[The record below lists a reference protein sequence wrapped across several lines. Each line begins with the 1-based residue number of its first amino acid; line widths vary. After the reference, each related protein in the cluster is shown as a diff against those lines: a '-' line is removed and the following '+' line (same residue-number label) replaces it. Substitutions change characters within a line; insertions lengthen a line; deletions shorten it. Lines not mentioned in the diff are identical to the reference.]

1 MDALLI
7 CDASG
12 ISLRLV

>member
-12 ISLRLV
+12 ISLRFV